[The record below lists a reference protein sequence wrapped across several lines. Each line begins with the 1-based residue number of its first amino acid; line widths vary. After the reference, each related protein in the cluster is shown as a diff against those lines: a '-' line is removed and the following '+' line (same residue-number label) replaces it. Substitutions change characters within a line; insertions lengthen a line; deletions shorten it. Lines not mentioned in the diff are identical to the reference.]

1 MAQAGK
7 TKGMTDAVTLIN
19 RRRALTLLGLGT
31 LAAGL
36 SACASTAPN
45 ALYGIEAPAASAA
58 EGARKPVQV
67 LVAVPKALQALDSSN
82 IAVVQQG
89 PVYSYLPQV
98 AWADQLGNVVQTGL
112 VRTLENTR
120 RLRGVGMPGDGL
132 LIDYQLQ
139 TEIRSFELNVAGSA
153 RGVVEIAARLVNDRN
168 GRTVDSMVFRAEVA
182 SGGQSADQAVRAMN
196 TAAGQVFA
204 ELAAWVISKV

>member
-1 MAQAGK
+1 
-7 TKGMTDAVTLIN
+7 MTDAVTLIN
-19 RRRALTLLGLGT
+19 RRRTLTILALGT

-45 ALYGIEAPAASAA
+45 ALYGIEAPAAAAA

-89 PVYSYLPQV
+89 PVYTYFPQA
-98 AWADQLGNVVQTGL
+98 AWADQLGNVVQTGI

-139 TEIRSFELNVAGSA
+139 TEIRSFELNIAGNA

-168 GRTVDSMVFRAEVA
+168 GRTVDSTVFRAEVA

-196 TAAGQVFA
+196 TAAGQVFT
-204 ELAAWVISKV
+204 ELAAWVISRV

>member
-1 MAQAGK
+1 MAGK
-7 TKGMTDAVTLIN
+7 TEGMTNAVTLIN

-45 ALYGIEAPAASAA
+45 ALYGIEAPAAAA
-58 EGARKPVQV
+58 TESARKPVQV

-82 IAVVQQG
+82 IAVVQRG
-89 PVYSYLPQV
+89 PVYSYFPQA

-112 VRTLENTR
+112 VRSLENTG

-132 LIDYQLQ
+132 LIDYQIQ
-139 TEIRSFELNVAGSA
+139 TEIRSFELNVDGAS
-153 RGVVEIAARLVNDRN
+153 RGVVEIAARIVNDRN
-168 GRTVDSMVFRAEVA
+168 GRAVDSRIFRAEVP
-182 SGGQSADQAVRAMN
+182 SGGQSVDQAVRAMN

-204 ELAAWVISKV
+204 ELAAWVVSKV

>member
-1 MAQAGK
+1 
-7 TKGMTDAVTLIN
+7 MTDAVTLIN

-45 ALYGIEAPAASAA
+45 ALYGIEAPAAASAA

-67 LVAVPKALQALDSSN
+67 LVAAPKALQALDSSN

>member
-1 MAQAGK
+1 
-7 TKGMTDAVTLIN
+7 MTDAVTLIN
-19 RRRALTLLGLGT
+19 RRRAVTLLGLGA

-36 SACASTAPN
+36 SACASTAPS
-45 ALYGIEAPAASAA
+45 ALYGIEAPAAAASAG
-58 EGARKPVQV
+58 GARKPVQV

-82 IAVVQQG
+82 IAVAQQG
-89 PVYSYLPQV
+89 PVYSYFPQA

-112 VRTLENTR
+112 VRTLENTG

-139 TEIRSFELNVAGSA
+139 TEIRSFELNIAGSA

-168 GRTVDSMVFRAEVA
+168 GRTVDSQVFRAEVP
-182 SGGQSADQAVRAMN
+182 SGGQSAEQAVRAMN
-196 TAAGQVFA
+196 SAAGQVFA